1 MAHVQNSGAGRGRS
15 NGNNPPG
22 GRGGPHKGDCNDRMK
37 PLLTIPRGFADVLR
51 FCGVGD
57 RYNLFL
63 TCHQPE
69 SADHRANWMNCGNCD
84 EHGSAHRGSVC
95 LKLRPMNDDF
105 WRSHT
110 GSSRDEVYGRSR
122 SGPAHNEER
131 RARKQAARH
140 QHGEARDCNPAASSP
155 NAFPSQQFGSNP
167 GAGPS
172 SSPFQPFGPNQAA
185 AGFYNPAQSPSF
197 GQAGGAFPNAYQPC
211 QGHYGMSPYG
221 SPFGHPMGSQPFPMD
236 HYPPPSQFPH
246 GTVLRMPWSAFGSGS
261 GRAPSRPSLYRAMAA
276 AARFRGRRNQADAA
290 EAAVV
295 EEELVGQ
302 PPTVQAHA
310 AADMAIE
317 DEPSEQQPTVQT
329 SAVESTAQV
338 SNPASDGPIIKQEE
352 TEPAT
357 KLDDVSANDASQEVS
372 SRMAELE
379 TQIQQVAASL
389 SSNRASGIADQLA
402 QLVGEYHSLTLIQE
416 IGADDE
422 ERLDAKGPGSSSSL
436 CKVMSCG
443 FGIEVGR

>member
-1 MAHVQNSGAGRGRS
+1 MATIQNSGAGRGRG

-22 GRGGPHKGDCNDRMK
+22 GRRGPHKGHYNDRTK
-37 PLLTIPRGFADVLR
+37 PLLSIPRGFAEVLK

-57 RYNLFL
+57 RYNLCL

-95 LKLRPMNDDF
+95 PKLRPMNDDF

-110 GSSRDEVYGRSR
+110 SSSREEVYGRSR
-122 SGPAHNEER
+122 SGPVHNEE
-131 RARKQAARH
+131 
-140 QHGEARDCNPAASSP
+140 
-155 NAFPSQQFGSNP
+155 
-167 GAGPS
+167 
-172 SSPFQPFGPNQAA
+172 
-185 AGFYNPAQSPSF
+185 
-197 GQAGGAFPNAYQPC
+197 
-211 QGHYGMSPYG
+211 
-221 SPFGHPMGSQPFPMD
+221 
-236 HYPPPSQFPH
+236 
-246 GTVLRMPWSAFGSGS
+246 
-261 GRAPSRPSLYRAMAA
+261 
-276 AARFRGRRNQADAA
+276 
-290 EAAVV
+290 
-295 EEELVGQ
+295 GQ
-302 PPTVQAHA
+302 PPTVQAHV

-317 DEPSEQQPTVQT
+317 DEPSEQQPAVQT
-329 SAVESTAQV
+329 SAAESTAQV
-338 SNPASDGPIIKQEE
+338 SNPASDGPIIKQDE

-357 KLDDVSANDASQEVS
+357 KLEDMPATDASQEVS

-422 ERLDAKGPGSSSSL
+422 ERLDTKGLGSSSS
-436 CKVMSCG
+436 G
-443 FGIEVGR
+443 

>member
-1 MAHVQNSGAGRGRS
+1 
-15 NGNNPPG
+15 
-22 GRGGPHKGDCNDRMK
+22 
-37 PLLTIPRGFADVLR
+37 
-51 FCGVGD
+51 
-57 RYNLFL
+57 
-63 TCHQPE
+63 
-69 SADHRANWMNCGNCD
+69 
-84 EHGSAHRGSVC
+84 
-95 LKLRPMNDDF
+95 
-105 WRSHT
+105 
-110 GSSRDEVYGRSR
+110 
-122 SGPAHNEER
+122 
-131 RARKQAARH
+131 
-140 QHGEARDCNPAASSP
+140 
-155 NAFPSQQFGSNP
+155 
-167 GAGPS
+167 
-172 SSPFQPFGPNQAA
+172 
-185 AGFYNPAQSPSF
+185 
-197 GQAGGAFPNAYQPC
+197 
-211 QGHYGMSPYG
+211 
-221 SPFGHPMGSQPFPMD
+221 
-236 HYPPPSQFPH
+236 
-246 GTVLRMPWSAFGSGS
+246 
-261 GRAPSRPSLYRAMAA
+261 MAA
-276 AARFRGRRNQADAA
+276 AARFHGRRNQADVA

-295 EEELVGQ
+295 EEKPVGQ

-317 DEPSEQQPTVQT
+317 DGPSEQQPAVQI
-329 SAVESTAQV
+329 

-357 KLDDVSANDASQEVS
+357 KLEDVPATDASQEVS